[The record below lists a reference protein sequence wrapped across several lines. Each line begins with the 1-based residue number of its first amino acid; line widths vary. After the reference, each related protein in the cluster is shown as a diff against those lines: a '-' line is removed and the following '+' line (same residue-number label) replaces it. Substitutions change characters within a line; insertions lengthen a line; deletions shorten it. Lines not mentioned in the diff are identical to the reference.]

1 MKKISSYLCFI
12 AMLSLLFASCS
23 KEEENLPVSGEK
35 ATLSFG
41 AIVNDL
47 AAKATTKQAIPGDI
61 PECSDAAAAYVEIVL
76 SQNGTP
82 VVGTSQNPFEV
93 NLVAGQLFT
102 EEVPEL
108 ELEPGTY
115 SLDHFMV
122 YDSAGNLIWVA
133 PRGGILEEFV
143 DNPLPMD
150 INLGAGVK
158 KYVDVSVLCYDD
170 RDVREYGY
178 MFFEFDMNE
187 AIEFCLFG
195 NYCDEDGRH
204 YPAEFSVDVWMW
216 ADGQR
221 GTQIHNNV
229 ANNVEL
235 NEFGDY
241 AGSPVCIPLPDT
253 EGDDEYYFEITLM
266 DSDAYGDIT
275 ERVIRTG
282 VVNDTE
288 VRSFFDGEN
297 NLDYYHFREGE
308 GCENED
314 TPPIFGEPG
323 DDAQVYKACLSTLN
337 ESGALGFAYFR
348 LDDNML
354 QTTVLA
360 TGVEPGKA
368 HLQHIHGLDSGNA
381 TCPPEE
387 ASGDDDWITLAE
399 GIPYYGGV
407 KLALTQ
413 EDGTF
418 PTADAS
424 GSYIYNRTF
433 TLGEGEIISVA
444 ELGALE
450 DQAVVV
456 HGMQVGEEYI
466 ATLPVACAELEEQE

>member
-12 AMLSLLFASCS
+12 AVLSLLFTSCS
-23 KEEENLPVSGEK
+23 KDEEGIPTSGEK

-47 AAKATTKQAIPGDI
+47 TGKSSSKQTTPGDI
-61 PECSDAAAAYVEIVL
+61 PECSDADPAYVSIVL
-76 SQNGTP
+76 SQNGNP
-82 VVGTSQNPFEV
+82 VVGTSQDPFEI
-93 NLVAGQLFT
+93 NLVAGQVFT

-108 ELEPGTY
+108 ELEPGAY

-133 PRGGILEEFV
+133 PKGGPLAEFV
-143 DNPLPMD
+143 DNPLPLD

-178 MFFEFDMNE
+178 MFFEFDMNQ

-204 YPAEFSVDVWMW
+204 YPAAFSVDVWMW
-216 ADGQR
+216 NDGAM

-229 ANNVEL
+229 ANSVEL

-253 EGDDEYYFEITLM
+253 EGEDEYYFEITLM
-266 DSDAYGDIT
+266 DSDAYGDVT
-275 ERVIRTG
+275 ERIIRRGVI
-282 VVNDTE
+282 NDTE
-288 VRSFFDGEN
+288 VKSFFDGDN

-308 GCENED
+308 GCENTD
-314 TPPIFGEPG
+314 TPPIFSEPG
-323 DDAQVYKACLSTLN
+323 DDAEVYKACLSTLN
-337 ESGALGFAYFR
+337 ESGAVGFAYFR
-348 LDDNML
+348 LDGNVL

-360 TGVEPGKA
+360 TGVEPGEVHA
-368 HLQHIHGLDSGNA
+368 QHIHGLDTGNA

-387 ASGDDDWITLAE
+387 ASGDDDIITIGE
-399 GIPYYGGV
+399 GLPYYGGV
-407 KLALTQ
+407 KLPLTQ

-418 PTADAS
+418 PRADAS
-424 GSYIYNRTF
+424 GSYIYHRTF
-433 TLGEGEIISVA
+433 TLGAGGTISA
-444 ELGALE
+444 ANLGPLE
-450 DQAVVV
+450 DRAVVL
-456 HGMQVGEEYI
+456 HGMTLGTEYVGS
-466 ATLPVACAELEEQE
+466 LPIACAEVEEQE